1 MSLSENLKDSE
12 LITDEFQAYNLIGK
26 VKHAVINHKVQF
38 ADGDTHT
45 IAFGRFSNALGMD
58 SITIIRQDTHR
69 YMLLKRATSI
79 TIGVL
84 TACLTSLSMRV

>member
-1 MSLSENLKDSE
+1 MVILTQTRLK
-12 LITDEFQAYNLIGK
+12 
-26 VKHAVINHKVQF
+26 
-38 ADGDTHT
+38 
-45 IAFGRFSNALGMD
+45 AFGRFSNALGMD

-84 TACLTSLSMRV
+84 TACFDKFVNESMR